1 MLDWLTDDQRALR
14 DMAETF
20 ARKEVEPIANQIDLD
35 EHTPDAL
42 VVKAAALGLYG
53 LYTSPEYGGSGADLV
68 SVCLVS
74 EELAKASPSF
84 AGMLTVQMVL
94 CPKTVEILGTEEQKQ
109 RILPKNAS
117 GERLLAYSQSEPA
130 GAANIASHLTRVTP
144 DGAGADG
151 GYRIDGAKLF
161 CTQGTAGTY
170 LVMAKTK
177 DRAGSEGYG
186 CVIVERDDPGF
197 QVAPYEDKLGW
208 RGTNTGPISFDNVY
222 LEPDDILGD
231 ILTGGFSHR
240 AANHANLLA
249 HVATSIG
256 CAQGL
261 FDKTMEYVSQRRLYG
276 KDMADLQPVG
286 YWLAEAHAK
295 ITACR
300 ALLYDTVR
308 QFEAG
313 TVAPEAGNIC
323 KAFIGET
330 AFEVCVKLVQM
341 WGGSGIMNST
351 GVNRYMRDARAK
363 CVAEGATEMHYAII
377 ANQLLHNQPTL
388 VPRNIVKTAG
398 A

>member
-1 MLDWLTDDQRALR
+1 MDWLTDDQRALR
-14 DMAETF
+14 DMATNF
-20 ARKEVEPIANQIDLD
+20 ARKEVEPIANQIDRD
-35 EHTPDAL
+35 EHTPDEL
-42 VVKAAALGLYG
+42 VTKAAELGLYG

-84 AGMLTVQMVL
+84 AGMLTVQIVL
-94 CPKTVEILGTEEQKQ
+94 CPKTVELLGTEEQKR
-109 RILPKNAS
+109 RILPKNSS
-117 GERLLAYSQSEPA
+117 GERLMAYSQSEPG
-130 GAANIASHLTRVTP
+130 GAANVASHLTRITP
-144 DGAGADG
+144 DGTQPDG

-161 CTQGTAGTY
+161 CTQGSARTY
-170 LVMAKTK
+170 LVMGKTR
-177 DRAGSEGYG
+177 DRAGNEGYG
-186 CVIVERDDPGF
+186 CVVVEAEDEGF
-197 QVAPYEDKLGW
+197 RVEPYEDKLGW
-208 RGTNTGPISFDNVY
+208 RGTNTGPISFNNVH
-222 LEPDDILGD
+222 LAEEDILGN

-249 HVATSIG
+249 HVATSVG

-261 FDKTMEYVSQRRLYG
+261 FDKTLDYVKQRRLYG
-276 KDMADLQPVG
+276 KDMAELQPMA
-286 YWLAEAHAK
+286 YWLAEAHSK

-300 ALLYDTVR
+300 ELLYSTVR
-308 QFEAG
+308 QFEAC
-313 TVAPEAGNIC
+313 TMPPEMPNIC
-323 KAFIGET
+323 KAFIGEA

-388 VPRNIVKTAG
+388 VPKNIVKA
-398 A
+398 AS

>member
-1 MLDWLTDDQRALR
+1 MDWLNEDQRALR
-14 DMAETF
+14 DMAAIF
-20 ARKEVEPIANQIDLD
+20 ARKELEPIANQIDLD
-35 EHTPDAL
+35 EETPDEL
-42 VVKAAALGLYG
+42 VRKAADLGLFG

-94 CPKTVEILGTEEQKQ
+94 CPRTVEILGTEEQKQ
-109 RILPKNAS
+109 RILPPNAS
-117 GERLLAYSQSEPA
+117 GERLMAYSQSEPG
-130 GAANIASHLTRVTP
+130 GAANIAAHLTKVIP
-144 DGAGADG
+144 DEFGEHG

-161 CTQGTAGTY
+161 CTQGSAKTY
-170 LVMAKTK
+170 LVMCKTK
-177 DRAGSEGYG
+177 DRQGNEGYG
-186 CVIVERDDPGF
+186 CVIVEAEDDGF
-197 QVAPYEDKLGW
+197 RVEPYEDKLGW
-208 RGTNTGPISFDNVY
+208 RGTNTGPISFNNVH
-222 LEPDDILGD
+222 LDEGDILGD

-261 FDKTMEYVSQRRLYG
+261 FDKTLDYVKQRRLYG
-276 KDMADLQPVG
+276 KDMADLQPLG

-295 ITACR
+295 IAACR
-300 ALLYDTVR
+300 SLLYDTVR

-313 TVAPEAGNIC
+313 NAAPEAGNIC
-323 KAFIGET
+323 KAFISET
-330 AFEVCVKLVQM
+330 CFDVCVKLVQM

-388 VPRNIVKTAG
+388 VPKSIVKTVG
-398 A
+398 

>member
-1 MLDWLTDDQRALR
+1 MDWLNEDQRALR

-20 ARKEVEPIANQIDLD
+20 ARKELEPIANQIDRD
-35 EHTPDAL
+35 EETPDEL
-42 VVKAAALGLYG
+42 VRKAGELGLYG
-53 LYTSPEYGGSGADLV
+53 LYTSPEYGGSGADLI

-109 RILPKNAS
+109 RILPKNSS
-117 GERLLAYSQSEPA
+117 GERLMAYSQSEPG
-130 GAANIASHLTRVTP
+130 GAANIASHLTKVYP
-144 DGAGADG
+144 DRD

-161 CTQGTAGTY
+161 CTQGTAKTY
-170 LVMAKTK
+170 LVMCKTR
-177 DRAGSEGYG
+177 DRQGSEGYG
-186 CVIVERDDPGF
+186 CVIVDANDEGF
-197 QVAPYEDKLGW
+197 RVEPYENKLGW
-208 RGTNTGPISFDNVY
+208 RGTNTGPISFNNVY
-222 LEPDDILGD
+222 LEEDDILGN

-240 AANHANLLA
+240 PANHANLLA
-249 HVATSIG
+249 HVATSVG

-261 FDKTMEYVSQRRLYG
+261 FDKTLEYVKQRRLYG
-276 KDMADLQPVG
+276 KDMAELQPLG

-300 ALLYDTVR
+300 ELLYSTVR

-313 TVAPEAGNIC
+313 TMAPEMPNVC
-323 KAFIGET
+323 KAFIGEM
-330 AFEVCVKLVQM
+330 AFDVCVKLVQM

-377 ANQLLHNQPTL
+377 ANQLLHDQPTL
-388 VPRNIVKTAG
+388 VPKNIVKTAG
-398 A
+398 

>member
-1 MLDWLTDDQRALR
+1 MDWLNEDQRALR

-20 ARKEVEPIANQIDLD
+20 ARKELEPIANQIDLD
-35 EHTPDAL
+35 EETPDEL
-42 VVKAAALGLYG
+42 VRKAGELGLYG

-109 RILPKNAS
+109 RILPKNSS
-117 GERLLAYSQSEPA
+117 GERLMAYSQSEPG
-130 GAANIASHLTRVTP
+130 GAANIASHLTKVYP
-144 DGAGADG
+144 DGD

-161 CTQGTAGTY
+161 CTQGTAKTY
-170 LVMAKTK
+170 LVMCKTR
-177 DRAGSEGYG
+177 DRQGSEGYG
-186 CVIVERDDPGF
+186 CVIVDANDEGF
-197 QVAPYEDKLGW
+197 RVEPYEDKLGW
-208 RGTNTGPISFDNVY
+208 RGTNTGPISFNNVY
-222 LEPDDILGD
+222 LEEDDILGN

-240 AANHANLLA
+240 PANHANLLA
-249 HVATSIG
+249 HVATSVG

-261 FDKTMEYVSQRRLYG
+261 FDKTLEYVKQRRLYG
-276 KDMADLQPVG
+276 KDMAELQPLG

-300 ALLYDTVR
+300 ELLYSTVR

-313 TVAPEAGNIC
+313 TIAPEMPNVC

-330 AFEVCVKLVQM
+330 AFDVCVKLVQM

-377 ANQLLHNQPTL
+377 ANQLLHDQPTL
-388 VPRNIVKTAG
+388 VPKNIVKTVG
-398 A
+398 

>member
-14 DMAETF
+14 DMATTF
-20 ARKEVEPIANQIDLD
+20 ARKEIEPIANQIDLD

-42 VVKAAALGLYG
+42 VAKAAELGLYG

-74 EELAKASPSF
+74 EELAKASPAF

-109 RILPKNAS
+109 RILPKNS
-117 GERLLAYSQSEPA
+117 TGERLMAYSQSEPA
-130 GAANIASHLTRVTP
+130 GSANIAHHLTKVVP
-144 DGAGADG
+144 DNSSNSG
-151 GYRIDGAKLF
+151 GYRLDGSKLF
-161 CTQGTAGTY
+161 CTQGTAGTW
-170 LVMAKTK
+170 LVMAKST
-177 DRAGSEGYG
+177 DRQGSEGYG
-186 CVIVERDDPGF
+186 CFIVEREDEGF
-197 QVAPYEDKLGW
+197 EIAPHENKLGW
-208 RGTNTGPISFDNVY
+208 RGTNTGPISFNNVA
-222 LEPDDILGD
+222 LAEDDVLGNILN
-231 ILTGGFSHR
+231 GGFSHR
-240 AANHANLLA
+240 PANHANLLA

-261 FDKTMEYVSQRRLYG
+261 FDKTLDYVKDRKLYG
-276 KDMADLQPVG
+276 RDMGDLQPIG

-300 ALLYDTVR
+300 SLLYDTVR

-313 TVAPEAGNIC
+313 TVAPEGGNIC
-323 KAFIGET
+323 KAYIGET
-330 AFEVCVKLVQM
+330 TFDVCVKLLQM

-363 CVAEGATEMHYAII
+363 CVAEGASEMHYAII
-377 ANQLLHNQPTL
+377 ANQLLHGQPTL
-388 VPRNIVKTAG
+388 VPRNMVKTKA

>member
-1 MLDWLTDDQRALR
+1 MLDWLNDEQRALR
-14 DMAETF
+14 DMAEAF
-20 ARKEVEPIANQIDLD
+20 ARKEIEPIANKIDME
-35 EHTPDAL
+35 EHTPDSL
-42 VVKAAALGLYG
+42 VQKAADLGLYG
-53 LYTSPEYGGSGADLV
+53 LYTSQDYGGSGADLV

-74 EELAKASPSF
+74 EELAKASPAF

-94 CPKTVEILGTEEQKQ
+94 CPKAVEILGTEEQKQ
-109 RILPKNAS
+109 RILPASAS
-117 GERLLAYSQSEPA
+117 GERLMAYSQSEPA
-130 GAANIASHLTRVTP
+130 GAANIASHLTKIVP
-144 DGAGADG
+144 DTGAND
-151 GYRIDGAKLF
+151 GYRLDGSKLY
-161 CTQGTAGTY
+161 CTQGTAMTW
-170 LVMAKTK
+170 LVMGKTRGR
-177 DRAGSEGYG
+177 DGAEGYG
-186 CVIVERDDPGF
+186 CVIVERDDAGF
-197 QVAPYEDKLGW
+197 EIAPHEDKLGW
-208 RGTNTGPISFDNVY
+208 RGTNTGSIAFNNVRI
-222 LEPDDILGD
+222 EEDDVLGD
-231 ILTGGFSHR
+231 LLKGGFSHR

-261 FDKTMEYVSQRRLYG
+261 FDKTIAYVQDRTLYG
-276 KDMADLQPVG
+276 KSMAELQPLG
-286 YWLAEAHAK
+286 YWLAECHAK

-330 AFEVCVKLVQM
+330 CFDVCVKLVQM

-377 ANQLLHNQPTL
+377 ANQLLHGQPTL
-388 VPRNIVKTAG
+388 VPSNIVKA
-398 A
+398 AAV